1 MPPGMALRV
10 SILDQSPVLAGASP
24 LDAITATLDLARSAD
39 ALGYHRYW
47 LAEHHAM
54 RGLADPVPE
63 ILLAR
68 IAAETMRIRVGTGGV
83 LLPHYS
89 ALKVAEQFRMH
100 EALSPGRIDLG
111 IGRAP
116 GGTGLVSAA
125 LASRDIAQF
134 PRQVQDLIGFLDAT
148 IPDQHPFSRLHAMPA
163 GPTSP
168 EVWLLGSSDY
178 SATLAAEMGLPFC
191 FAHFISGEGEG
202 VTRMYRRHFRPS
214 AREAE
219 PRVML
224 ALAAVSAPTPEEA
237 EELAKVI
244 DLWRLRVPRG
254 VDLPVPSSKEAR
266 DYPYSPYERDEI
278 AFNRRRL
285 TLGAPG
291 AVRERIES
299 IVAAHEA
306 DEAMIITIAPDY
318 RSRMR
323 SYALLAD
330 AFSLTGRACSLGQRL
345 PAV

>member
-1 MPPGMALRV
+1 MGLSV

-24 LDAITATLDLARSAD
+24 RDAILATLELARSAD

-54 RGLADPVPE
+54 RGLGDPAPE

-68 IAAETMRIRVGTGGV
+68 VACETTRIRVGTGGV

-100 EALSPGRIDLG
+100 EALAPGRIDLG

-125 LASRDIAQF
+125 LGSREIAQF
-134 PRQVQDLIGFLDAT
+134 PRQMHDLLDFLDGT
-148 IPDQHPFSRLHAMPA
+148 LPNEHPFSRLHAMPT
-163 GPTSP
+163 GETTP

-191 FAHFISGEGEG
+191 FAHFISGDAAE
-202 VTRMYRRHFRPS
+202 VTRAYRRHFRPS
-214 AREAE
+214 RRLAE
-219 PRVML
+219 PHVML
-224 ALAAVSAPTPEEA
+224 AVSALCAPTPEEA
-237 EELAKVI
+237 EELAATI

-254 VDLPVPSSKEAR
+254 VNLPVPSLEEAR
-266 DYPYSPYERDEI
+266 AYAYTAYDREEI
-278 AFNRRRL
+278 AYNRRRL

-291 AVRERIES
+291 AVRTRIEALA
-299 IVAAHEA
+299 AAHEA
-306 DEAMIITIAPDY
+306 DEAMILTIAPDY
-318 RSRMR
+318 AVRAR
-323 SYALLAD
+323 SYALLAE
-330 AFSLTGRACSLGQRL
+330 AFALQT
-345 PAV
+345 PTH